1 MLRKKMLH
9 SPRFHA
15 LALERLEGRAVM
27 AGNVT
32 TSLVGTTLTITG
44 DAQGNQVHITRVN
57 AQKILLESGQS
68 ATTFN
73 GQASPV
79 EILFP
84 QNGNLKIELKG
95 GNDELSINQGWGVQP
110 NGTFMLK
117 SLAILMGTGQ
127 DAVTIYDTSVTGTT
141 TTTVNLG
148 QDGTEGF
155 NYLNMALGC
164 KFAGALN
171 VTATGGQ
178 SSVNIF
184 ESSVGTNLNITQ
196 GVGPDQ
202 VWVRNTPVGGNVTV
216 TMGAGDDHC
225 RLHNITAGNTITFYG
240 QMNDDTLLCED
251 LDAKHL
257 KFYLG
262 AGHNTVEMEQ
272 TGINPNILTNL
283 LVTAGAGNDDIDIFF
298 AHLGTATFTLGDG
311 NNTLDGGGLTIA
323 TATVN
328 GGAQKDD
335 VAFTLST
342 FGTLIGYFYGGND
355 TFFTPAGFPVKA
367 TAKLFLLG
375 GAGMNTLTDDGLV
388 KPAAASATTI
398 KNFTIV

>member
-1 MLRKKMLH
+1 MLRKKVLRI
-9 SPRFHA
+9 PRFHA
-15 LALERLEGRAVM
+15 LALERLEGRALM

-57 AQKILLESGQS
+57 PQKILLESGQS

-73 GQASPV
+73 GKAAPV

-84 QNGNLKIELKG
+84 QNGHLKIDLKG

-110 NGTFMLK
+110 NGTFIVK
-117 SLAILMGTGQ
+117 SLAIMMGTGQ

-141 TTTVNLG
+141 ATTVSLG
-148 QDGTEGF
+148 QDGNEGF
-155 NYLNMALGC
+155 NYLNIALGC
-164 KFAGALN
+164 QFAGALN
-171 VTATGGQ
+171 VSATGGQ
-178 SSVNIF
+178 SSVHIF

-202 VWVRNTPVGGNVTV
+202 VWVRNTPVGGSVTV
-216 TMGAGDDHC
+216 KMGAGDDHC
-225 RLHNITAGNTITFYG
+225 RLHNITAGNTIAFYG
-240 QMNDDTLLCED
+240 QMNNDTLLCED

-257 KFYLG
+257 KLYLG

-283 LVTAGAGNDDIDIFF
+283 LVNAGAGNDDIDISF
-298 AHLGTATFTLGDG
+298 AQLGTATFQLGDG
-311 NNTLDGGGLTIA
+311 NNTLDGGGLTITNA
-323 TATVN
+323 SIY
-328 GGAQKDD
+328 GGVQKDD
-335 VAFTLST
+335 VAFSLCT

-355 TFFTPAGFPVKA
+355 TFVTPAGFPVKA

>member
-1 MLRKKMLH
+1 MLRKKVLRN
-9 SPRFHA
+9 PRFHA
-15 LALERLEGRAVM
+15 LALERLEGRALM

-57 AQKILLESGQS
+57 PQKILLETGQS

-84 QNGNLKIELKG
+84 QNGNLKINLKG
-95 GNDELSINQGWGVQP
+95 GNDELSINQGWSVQP
-110 NGTFMLK
+110 NGTFIVK
-117 SLAILMGTGQ
+117 SLAIRMGTGQ
-127 DAVTIYDTSVTGTT
+127 DALTIYDTRVTGTT
-141 TTTVNLG
+141 ATIVSLG
-148 QDGTEGF
+148 QDGNEGF

-164 KFAGALN
+164 RFAGALN
-171 VTATGGQ
+171 VFASGSQ
-178 SSVNIF
+178 SSVRIF
-184 ESSVGTNLNITQ
+184 DSSVGTNLTITQ
-196 GVGPDQ
+196 GVGPDE
-202 VWVRNTPVGGNVTV
+202 VWVRNTQVGGSVTV
-216 TMGAGDDHC
+216 KMGAGDDHC
-225 RLHNITAGNTITFYG
+225 RLHNITAGNTIAFYG
-240 QMNDDTLLCED
+240 QMGNDTLLCED
-251 LDAKHL
+251 LDAKNL

-262 AGHNTVEMEQ
+262 AGDNTVEMEQ

-283 LVTAGAGNDDIDIFF
+283 LITAGAGNDDIDIFF
-298 AHLGTATFTLGDG
+298 AQLGTATFQLGDG

-323 TATVN
+323 TASIY

-335 VAFTLST
+335 VAFSLST

-355 TFFTPAGFPVKA
+355 TFLTPAGFPVKA

-375 GAGMNTLTDDGLV
+375 GAGTNTLTDDGLI
-388 KPAAASATTI
+388 KPAVASATTI

>member
-1 MLRKKMLH
+1 MFRRKVLRK
-9 SPRFHA
+9 PRFHE
-15 LALERLEGRAVM
+15 LNLERLEGRALL

-57 AQKILLESGQS
+57 PQKILLESGQS

-84 QNGNLKIELKG
+84 ENANLKIELKG

-110 NGTFMLK
+110 SGTFKLK
-117 SLAILMGTGQ
+117 SLTIIMGTGQ

-141 TTTVNLG
+141 ATTVNLG

-155 NYLNMALGC
+155 NYLNVALGC
-164 KFAGALN
+164 QFAGALN

-178 SSVNIF
+178 SSVHIF

-240 QMNDDTLLCED
+240 QMNSDTLLCED

-283 LVTAGAGNDDIDIFF
+283 LINAGAGNDDIDIFF
-298 AHLGTATFTLGDG
+298 AQLGTATFQLGDG

-323 TATVN
+323 TASIY

-335 VAFTLST
+335 VAFSLST
-342 FGTLIGYFYGGND
+342 FDTLIGYFYGGND

-375 GAGMNTLTDDGLV
+375 GAGSNTLTDDGLI
-388 KPAAASATTI
+388 KPALASATTI
-398 KNFTIV
+398 QNFTTV